1 MYDGNYN
8 VKFSIKTDKQPKG
21 FWSFCIGL
29 THMLGE
35 TYLYIN
41 FFKWSVAI
49 GFLYDFRDE
58 EVYDEF

>member
-29 THMLGE
+29 THMIEE